1 MLKSFKEIKQNIE
14 ARNAGREFRRDEDGR
29 AVVEL
34 CVRDD
39 SDFLSPYSS
48 SSNSVI
54 NSEVAEFID
63 TSVRPLKAD
72 ERVRLEIHSDEITA
86 DEQKVYTSAIHS
98 YYAEQ
103 YKSNSLERRRL
114 LILAIAMAVIGV
126 IALAAAIT
134 LIACEREIIGD
145 VVEIVAWVFLWETV
159 DILCFQRSLLRAKQ
173 MRCLALAD
181 CPIDYLS
188 LEKIAPQVSLN

>member
-1 MLKSFKEIKQNIE
+1 MLKTFKEIKQNIE
-14 ARNAGREFRRDEDGR
+14 ARNAGKEFRRDEDGR

-39 SDFLSPYSS
+39 SDFLSPYST

-54 NSEVAEFID
+54 NGEVAEFID

-72 ERVRLEIHSDEITA
+72 EHVRLEIHSNEITA
-86 DEQKVYTSAIHS
+86 DEQKIYTAAIHS

-103 YKSNSLERRRL
+103 YKSNATERKRL
-114 LILAIAMAVIGV
+114 IILAIVMAVIGV
-126 IALAAAIT
+126 VALAAAIA
-134 LIACEREIIGD
+134 LLAYGQEIVGD
-145 VVEIVAWVFLWETV
+145 VVEIIAWVFLWETV
-159 DILCFQRSLLRAKQ
+159 DILCFQLSLLRAKQ

-181 CPIDYLS
+181 CPIDYLP
-188 LEKIAPQVSLN
+188 LEKIAPQI